1 MNTQIKLFKMLIK
14 ALTTILYNYYKL
26 TNFYKHITF
35 FKKHINT
42 EKTNTNILYNWRT
55 QSLFFKKKLIDLI
68 EYDTGLTKIFF
79 LLRI

>member
-42 EKTNTNILYNWRT
+42 EKTNTNILYN
-55 QSLFFKKKLIDLI
+55 
-68 EYDTGLTKIFF
+68 
-79 LLRI
+79 